1 MEREHTACCVL
12 HNICIL
18 ENDDTEIDP
27 IDGDDDGDYENDDG
41 PPNRAADGVL
51 AALVRFVAEN

>member
-1 MEREHTACCVL
+1 M

-27 IDGDDDGDYENDDG
+27 IDGDGDDDGDYENDDG